1 MNRRSAIRSF
11 IIVSAGASLL
21 PSCLQKEDGKPTVHL
36 NNIKLSGSQEKLLAA
51 LTETI
56 LPTTTTPGAAG
67 LSSHA
72 YVLMMMDDC
81 FKKEEQVKFMK
92 GLRQF
97 DEATKKK
104 IGSDFVNAEASQR
117 IELLRALESGKDIPE
132 EVVSFY
138 SAVKGLT
145 IESFTGSKYYLT
157 EVRKYDMVPGR
168 FHGCFPVG
176 DKKI

>member
-1 MNRRSAIRSF
+1 MDRRSAIRSF

-21 PSCLQKEDGKPTVHL
+21 PSCLQKENSRAAILL
-36 NNIKLSGSQEKLLAA
+36 NNIQVSGDQEKLLAT

-67 LSSHA
+67 LSPHA
-72 YVLMMMDDC
+72 YVLMMVDDC
-81 FKKEEQVKFMK
+81 FIKEEQEKFMK
-92 GLRQF
+92 GLQQF
-97 DEATKKK
+97 DEAAKKK
-104 IGSDFVNAEASQR
+104 NGSSFLNSDASQKTK
-117 IELLRALESGKDIPE
+117 LLKALESKKDIPE

-138 SAVKGLT
+138 SAVKELT
-145 IESFTGSKYYLT
+145 IQSFTGSKYYLT

-168 FHGCFPVG
+168 FHGCFPVA